1 MDLDVLM
8 LHIPTLLCRAIV
20 CIHGVY
26 PANTSA
32 GGAVLLGIDWDSH
45 STPSRP
51 STSSS
56 FLFLFI
62 WEFWRG
68 RARLRSL

>member
-1 MDLDVLM
+1 M
-8 LHIPTLLCRAIV
+8 LHASALLCSAMV

-32 GGAVLLGIDWDSH
+32 GGAVLHSYKYTVSSEHFFLVFIFIYLGV
-45 STPSRP
+45 
-51 STSSS
+51 
-56 FLFLFI
+56 
-62 WEFWRG
+62 FWRG